1 LGKAF
6 ARAGGEQARYGEI
19 ACKALDACIEEYGS
33 YEELLKQEDAP
44 DIVWR
49 RFVEGC
55 KPKGVNERLNKGV
68 VIGLVG
74 LAKRSHEESANLLLF
89 FRSKIEK
96 YVPDAFILLR
106 KIKGIGD
113 KIAAFILRDVVT
125 VLSLEEKI
133 PRQHQVFLQPVDR

>member
-1 LGKAF
+1 M
-6 ARAGGEQARYGEI
+6 
-19 ACKALDACIEEYGS
+19 
-33 YEELLKQEDAP
+33 
-44 DIVWR
+44 
-49 RFVEGC
+49 
-55 KPKGVNERLNKGV
+55 
-68 VIGLVG
+68 GLVE
-74 LAKRSHEESANLLLF
+74 LAKMSYEESANLLLF